1 MGKIRDDILERR
13 FVSQV
18 LATFSQDAG
27 LREWHLIKGDPS
39 T

>member
-1 MGKIRDDILERR
+1 MGKIRDDILECR

-18 LATFSQDAG
+18 LASSPQDAG